1 MYIIQEKYQG
11 IKMKKLLGILVLGL
25 MLISN
30 IAEAKKRTKFVKG
43 KFYEGE
49 INWVKNVI
57 IKLPPGKFELI
68 NRFQWSSWGAQV
80 KSTAFINL
88 KGKLINHY
96 IFISEMGSSTKT
108 SQVNEY
114 LNEIQYYNKY
124 DGCYSRGEY
133 TIVKV
138 RKKGAFNNCF
148 RVRHIDIKKEINYPD
163 DPKGNGLSLYLPTM
177 FNTMR
182 ESKQW
187 IQISDRSI
195 FYTTL

>member
-1 MYIIQEKYQG
+1 
-11 IKMKKLLGILVLGL
+11 MKKLLGILVLGL

-43 KFYEGE
+43 KFYDGE

-68 NRFQWSSWGAQV
+68 NRFRWGSWGAEV

-108 SQVNEY
+108 SQVN
-114 LNEIQYYNKY
+114 
-124 DGCYSRGEY
+124 
-133 TIVKV
+133 
-138 RKKGAFNNCF
+138 
-148 RVRHIDIKKEINYPD
+148 
-163 DPKGNGLSLYLPTM
+163 
-177 FNTMR
+177 
-182 ESKQW
+182 
-187 IQISDRSI
+187 
-195 FYTTL
+195 